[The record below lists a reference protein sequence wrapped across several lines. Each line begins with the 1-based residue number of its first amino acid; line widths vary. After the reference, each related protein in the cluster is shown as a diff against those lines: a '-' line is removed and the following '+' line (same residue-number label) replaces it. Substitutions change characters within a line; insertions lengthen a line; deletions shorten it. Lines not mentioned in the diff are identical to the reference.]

1 MGDPFLFLPLEEPV
15 FFIDTCA
22 FSMKKSRHET
32 GFAWL
37 SKSLDELQIE
47 TIRLNMLNRR
57 LEDRTNWLVISE
69 VIQEIENGNKGLE
82 IRTREDFI
90 SQTHR
95 VVYSKLLYSRKQ
107 TLKLISQLEK
117 NANHP
122 DNLLE
127 ELAAQ
132 ISTIEP
138 LVRTRFQGKIHS
150 KLETDVHLIATA
162 LAYSQQ
168 MPIAIYTR
176 DNQIIATFG
185 ILSHELKT
193 KETYI
198 LNDEEK
204 IISAYEFARRILSS
218 RRKYKARFAGINQ

>member
-1 MGDPFLFLPLEEPV
+1 MDDPFLFLPLEEPV

-22 FSMKKSRHET
+22 FSIKDSGPGM
-32 GFAWL
+32 GLAWS
-37 SKSLDELQIE
+37 SKSLEEIQIE

-57 LEDRTNWLVISE
+57 LEDRKNWLVTSE
-69 VIQEIENGNKGLE
+69 VIQEIENGNRGLE

-90 SQTHR
+90 SQTHK
-95 VVYSKLLYSRKQ
+95 VVYSKLLHSRKQ
-107 TLKLISQLEK
+107 TLELISQSER

-122 DNLLE
+122 DNLIN
-127 ELAAQ
+127 ELSAQ

-138 LVRTRFQGKIHS
+138 LVRTRFKGRTRPE
-150 KLETDVHLIATA
+150 LETDIHLIATA

-168 MPIAIYTR
+168 IPIAIYTR
-176 DNQIIATFG
+176 DNQIITTFG

-193 KETYI
+193 EKTYI
-198 LNDEEK
+198 LSDDEE

-218 RRKYKARFAGINQ
+218 RRKYKARFAGISK